1 MGCVKE
7 GEMKRHV
14 LCSTSVFSFSEQH
27 ITKLGKIQTYLK
39 VMVNTKRYH
48 YLQKFMFNKRFS
60 FSACILQN
68 LVKIRS
74 YGEYKK
80 VVTTKKIV
88 VLKLRQ
94 YDF

>member
-39 VMVNTKRYH
+39 VMVNTRKILLKSSLPTKIYVQQTFF
-48 YLQKFMFNKRFS
+48 LFS
-60 FSACILQN
+60 VHI
-68 LVKIRS
+68 
-74 YGEYKK
+74 
-80 VVTTKKIV
+80 TKLSKNT
-88 VLKLRQ
+88 KLW
-94 YDF
+94 

>member
-27 ITKLGKIQTYLK
+27 ITKLGKIQT
-39 VMVNTKRYH
+39 
-48 YLQKFMFNKRFS
+48 
-60 FSACILQN
+60 
-68 LVKIRS
+68 S

-80 VVTTKKIV
+80 ISLPTKIYV
-88 VLKLRQ
+88 QQAFFLFSVHITKLSKNTKLW
-94 YDF
+94 